1 MSAGLFLT
9 PTEQRGGG
17 GGGGGGGGTDIVEPN
32 PRDRRSVVK
41 KKQNS

>member
-1 MSAGLFLT
+1 MSAGLFPT
-9 PTEQRGGG
+9 PTEQHLPGWVVGGG
-17 GGGGGGGGTDIVEPN
+17 DIVEPN

>member
-9 PTEQRGGG
+9 PTEQHLPGWV
-17 GGGGGGGGTDIVEPN
+17 GGGGGGTDIVEPN

>member
-9 PTEQRGGG
+9 PTEQHLPGWVGGG
-17 GGGGGGGGTDIVEPN
+17 GGDIVEPN
-32 PRDRRSVVK
+32 LRDRRSVVK